1 MLHVHKSMN
10 FTFKFHLFI
19 KSTHTGRLY
28 DNKIPFYTKGKLKD
42 KQITVLTSNRL
53 KEGITMSNINM
64 LKKLSLY
71 NFYIIQSESFK
82 CIKYAF

>member
-19 KSTHTGRLY
+19 KCTHTRRLY

-53 KEGITMSNINM
+53 KEGVTMSNINM
-64 LKKLSLY
+64 LSLY
-71 NFYIIQSESFK
+71 TFYIIQSESFK